1 MGTFLPQKTTEP
13 VPGNVIHYDA
23 LMPRPDIA
31 RQRLIN
37 QGLVRPTLKTAAE
50 VVARLGAVQAQDY
63 AASKWGIAQRTS
75 GLTEAQIEREIDGG
89 AIIRTHVL
97 RQTWHFVAAADIG
110 WMLALTAPRVHAAN
124 AYWYRW
130 LEVDDAVARR
140 SRGVIEKALREG
152 KHLTRVELGAALTK
166 AKIQVANPTRLA
178 CIVMRAELE
187 GLICSGARRGKQ
199 FTYALLEER
208 VTRPAPLERDAA
220 LFELARRYFT
230 TRGPATVDDFA
241 WWSGLT
247 KADAKRG
254 VEAAAAHLEH
264 ETIEGRSYWFPAVKR
279 PGRISSPIV
288 HLLPNFDEYFIGL
301 KDRSALAARLKA
313 SGVKPTTTLLAG
325 YFLAVNGQMVGG
337 WRRTFVGRT
346 VVVEPKPLIRLSEAE
361 RHGVEVASRKL
372 GRFLE
377 VPVEILWR
385 SASRDRSVP
394 VAQARQKPR
403 NPLMADPPEA
413 K

>member
-1 MGTFLPQKTTEP
+1 LDSGLEMGASSQKDYRAN
-13 VPGNVIHYDA
+13 GGQRHYDA
-23 LMPRPDIA
+23 WMPTPDIA

-37 QGLVRPTLKTAAE
+37 QGLVRPTSTTAGD

-75 GLTEAQIEREIDGG
+75 GLTDAEIEKEINDGT
-89 AIIRTHVL
+89 IVRTHVL
-97 RQTWHFVAAADIG
+97 RPTWHFVAAPDIG

-124 AYWYRW
+124 AFWYRW

-140 SRGVIEKALREG
+140 SRGVIEKALRQG
-152 KHLTRVELGAALTK
+152 KHLTRAELGQALTK
-166 AKIQVANPTRLA
+166 AKIEIANPTRLA
-178 CIVMRAELE
+178 CIVMRAELD

-208 VTRPAPLERDAA
+208 VATPAALERDAA
-220 LFELARRYFT
+220 LCELARRYFT
-230 TRGPATVDDFA
+230 TRGPATVADFA

-247 KADAKRG
+247 KAEAKRG

-264 ETIEGRSYWFPAVKR
+264 ESIEGRSYWFPAPGR
-279 PGRISSPIV
+279 PRRISSPQV

-301 KDRSALAARLKA
+301 KDRSALAERLKSA
-313 SGVKPTTTLLAG
+313 GVKPRTTLLVG

-337 WRRTFVGRT
+337 WRRTIVGRR
-346 VVVEPKPLIRLSEAE
+346 VVVEPKPLVRLSEAE
-361 RHGVEVASRKL
+361 RRAVGVAARKF

-377 VPVEILWR
+377 LPVEIRWR
-385 SASRDRSVP
+385 
-394 VAQARQKPR
+394 
-403 NPLMADPPEA
+403 
-413 K
+413 